1 MAFSTRKRKVCAC
14 VLIDEIIV
22 NETDMKKW
30 FMLLAVAFAFA
41 ACSTQLD
48 EKVVETYPDGKTQ
61 KTQFFNKKGVC
72 VKEVELYETGQVKME
87 GGMKGEKREGEWKA
101 YFPDGRVQSEGTFVD
116 GLRTGKATVWQANGN
131 LLQEG
136 YYKEGKH
143 VGKWKYYDEMGDLF
157 KEVDYGE

>member
-1 MAFSTRKRKVCAC
+1 MRKTRVYVC
-14 VLIDEIIV
+14 VLIDETIV
-22 NETDMKKW
+22 NETDMKKM

-41 ACSTQLD
+41 ACSTQLE

-61 KTQFFNKKGVC
+61 KTQFFNKKGTC

-136 YYKEGKH
+136 FYKEGKH
-143 VGKWKYYDEMGDLF
+143 VGKWKYYDEMGDLV

>member
-1 MAFSTRKRKVCAC
+1 M
-14 VLIDEIIV
+14 IDETII
-22 NETDMKKW
+22 NEADMKKW
-30 FMLLAVAFAFA
+30 FMLLAVALAFA
-41 ACSTQLD
+41 ACSTQLE

-61 KTQFFNKKGVC
+61 KTQFFNKKGTC

-136 YYKEGKH
+136 FYKEGKH
-143 VGKWKYYDEMGDLF
+143 VGKWKYYDEMGDLV
-157 KEVDYGE
+157 KEVDYGEYGE

>member
-1 MAFSTRKRKVCAC
+1 M
-14 VLIDEIIV
+14 IDETIK

-30 FMLLAVAFAFA
+30 FMLLAVAFDFA
-41 ACSTQLD
+41 ACSTQLE

-61 KTQFFNKKGVC
+61 KTQLYNRRGKC
-72 VKEVELYETGQVKME
+72 VREVQLYETGQVKME

-101 YFPDGRVQSEGTFVD
+101 YFTDGRVQSEGTFVN

-143 VGKWKYYDEMGDLF
+143 VGKWKYYDEMGGLY

>member
-1 MAFSTRKRKVCAC
+1 MRKIGVCVC
-14 VLIDEIIV
+14 VLIDETIL
-22 NETDMKKW
+22 NEADMKKW
-30 FMLLAVAFAFA
+30 FMLLAVALAFA
-41 ACSTQLD
+41 ACSTQLE

-61 KTQFFNKKGVC
+61 KSQFFNKRGTC

-87 GGMKGEKREGEWKA
+87 GGMKGEKRDGEWKA
-101 YFPDGRVQSEGTFVD
+101 YFPDGRIQSEGAFVN

-143 VGKWKYYDEMGDLF
+143 VGKWKYYDEMGDLV

>member
-1 MAFSTRKRKVCAC
+1 
-14 VLIDEIIV
+14 
-22 NETDMKKW
+22 MKKW
-30 FMLLAVAFAFA
+30 FMLLAVALAFV
-41 ACSTQLD
+41 ACNTKLE

-61 KTQFFNKKGVC
+61 KTQFFNRKGTC
-72 VKEVELYETGQVKME
+72 VKEVEFYETGEVKME
-87 GGMKGEKREGEWKA
+87 GGMKGEKRDGEWKA

-136 YYKEGKH
+136 FYKEGKH
-143 VGKWKYYDEMGDLF
+143 VGKWKYYDEMGDLM

>member
-1 MAFSTRKRKVCAC
+1 M
-14 VLIDEIIV
+14 IDETII
-22 NETDMKKW
+22 NEADMKKW
-30 FMLLAVAFAFA
+30 FMLLAVALAFA
-41 ACSTQLD
+41 ACSTQLE

-61 KTQFFNKKGVC
+61 KTQFFNKKGTC

-136 YYKEGKH
+136 FYKEGKH
-143 VGKWKYYDEMGDLF
+143 VGKWKYYDEMGDLV